1 MKQDVRAL
9 QTKKRLKES
18 LLDLLRTRPL
28 YEISVTELC
37 RVSSIGRTTFYQHY
51 GNLSQVLDELLDELL
66 SMVPGIAEHLASTS
80 GEESAIPLCEFVR
93 RSPRYFALFRNESLT
108 GVILDRM
115 ISFRRESLIRTLRLS
130 SPWTEKQLEIIL
142 RFQTSGCL
150 SLIRRSGSMDDEEWR
165 RSKETVD
172 SFLRKGLEFDGEDFP
187 L

>member
-1 MKQDVRAL
+1 MKQDARAL

-37 RVSSIGRTTFYQHY
+37 RTSGIGRTTFYQHY
-51 GNLSQVLDELLDELL
+51 GNLSQVLDELLAEIL
-66 SMVPGIAEHLASTS
+66 SQVAHIAAQRAAGGGDCGWH
-80 GEESAIPLCEFVR
+80 LCEFVR
-93 RSPRYFALFRNESLT
+93 SNPRVFALFRNESLT

-115 ISFRRESLIRTLRLS
+115 TSFRRETLIRTLRLN

>member
-1 MKQDVRAL
+1 MKQDARAL

-108 GVILDRM
+108 GVILDKITAAHRADFIRIM
-115 ISFRRESLIRTLRLS
+115 GRR
-130 SPWTEKQLEIIL
+130 SPWSERQLDTL
-142 RFQTSGCL
+142 FRFQISGCL
-150 SLIRRSGSMDDEEWR
+150 ALIRRSGGMGDGEWLR
-165 RSKETVD
+165 ARETVD
-172 SFLRKGLEFDGEDFP
+172 RFLRKGLELGAEDALF
-187 L
+187 